1 MSGTHHQ
8 LLYHFVFST
17 KNRKPYLQPET
28 RETMFEYIGGT
39 IRGLDAIPIRIG
51 GWIDHV
57 HLLVKMRTT
66 HCISDFMRELKANTS
81 KHFNDTS
88 KKLLKFGWQDG
99 YGVFTVGPSSKGAVI
114 RYIENQVRHHADETF
129 EEEYVRLL
137 ELAGVEYDERFL
149 WD

>member
-28 RETMFEYIGGT
+28 QATILQYIGGT
-39 IRGLDAIPIRIG
+39 IRGLDGVPVRVG

-57 HLLVKMRTT
+57 HLLVRLKTT
-66 HCISDFMRELKANTS
+66 HRIADFMRELKAGTS
-81 KHFNDTS
+81 KHFNDQS
-88 KKLLKFGWQDG
+88 GQIKKFGWQDG
-99 YGVFTVGPSSKGAVI
+99 YGVFTVSPSAEASVI
-114 RYIENQVRHHADETF
+114 GYIENQDQHHASRDFKDE
-129 EEEYVRLL
+129 YRWLL
-137 ELAGVEYDERFL
+137 EQSGAEFDERYL

>member
-28 RETMFEYIGGT
+28 QAKIFEYLGGT
-39 IRGLDAIPIRIG
+39 IRGLDAVPIRVG

-57 HLLVKMRTT
+57 HLLVKLSTS
-66 HCISDFMRELKANTS
+66 HCVADFMRELKSSTS
-81 KHFNDTS
+81 RKFNEESGMTH
-88 KKLLKFGWQDG
+88 KFGWQDG
-99 YGVFTVGPSSKGAVI
+99 YGAFTVSPSKKQSVI
-114 RYIENQVRHHADETF
+114 QYIENQAEHHRKESFQDEYLRF
-129 EEEYVRLL
+129 
-137 ELAGVEYDERFL
+137 LAKHEIEYDPRFV